1 MKKKIKIIW
10 LSLIFITILLVS
22 NKVFASDDV
31 TKKLY
36 QDITINVDGSIT
48 IKEAAVLSGE
58 YNGRSREI
66 RFKNTS
72 AAKFTGIYSNF
83 AGNTDIYDGTD
94 IKNIKIYDISQE
106 NFNSIDDIDKIE
118 KEYKEVES
126 ASNGKYGVYT
136 VEDYSY
142 ESDFKIYC
150 PSHRNKVFCM
160 EYTIKDA
167 VVIHNDVAELYWNVI
182 GNNYREKI
190 SDFQVRVHLP
200 GEDNDLRV
208 WTHGPLTGSN
218 KILDNKTVFFTDRDV
233 KAYKA
238 ETIRIM
244 FNKNLV
250 PDGNKTS
257 GVNGREYILKYEQ
270 EMANSANYERA
281 QEEYNKINKANQAV
295 LDLEES
301 PSMYRYNWALE
312 YVEKIKDKTT
322 KNELLKR
329 IDAQKTNVNKIWKEE
344 IDSTIERLRRYN
356 YKYLNESNFEYLE
369 EDINEG
375 FDEKAKEEYK
385 KVILEFTEV
394 INKKNARIRK
404 VCLIIV
410 VLLYGIA
417 SILIIYKLIKLR
429 LEKKSFKGK
438 YFRDFPS
445 QDEPYVLEY
454 LMKRKTTNLSISAT
468 ILSLVTKKVIQIE
481 EIPNKKNN
489 IKFTL
494 LENKNFSPRSAES
507 RILELLFKIVGN
519 NNTCYLEDLKN
530 YGKSESRAERLTN
543 KIKEFKEDI
552 KKEINNRGYFN
563 SNASNILFNIL
574 LGLLYLFSLSMSF
587 GVLKGI
593 EDELGALKYFAT
605 ITLVTVIYYI
615 IINKDKNRTQ
625 KGKIEYSKWLAHKRF
640 LEHFSMLKE
649 RDLPE
654 IELWEKYLV
663 TATVLGCADK
673 VQDKMKIHINDY
685 PSTDYNSLLL
695 VTSINNNIIRTI
707 NTGVSSSISRANSTI
722 ASSNSSS
729 GGGFGGGSSGGGGGR
744 WPEEAAVDVSKTQK
758 PGYLNPGFLY

>member
-1 MKKKIKIIW
+1 MKKKIIW
-10 LSLIFITILLVS
+10 LSLIFITILLIS

-72 AAKFTGIYSNF
+72 AVKFTGIYSNF

-150 PSHRNKVFCM
+150 PSNKNKVFCM

-182 GNNYREKI
+182 GNNYRERI

-218 KILDNKTVFFTDRDV
+218 KILDNKTVIFTDSDV

-356 YKYLNESNFEYLE
+356 YKYLNESNFKYLE

-385 KVILEFTEV
+385 KVISEFTEV
-394 INKKNARIRK
+394 INKKNARLRK

-481 EIPNKKNN
+481 EITNKKNN

-543 KIKEFKEDI
+543 KIKEFKADI

-574 LGLLYLFSLSMSF
+574 LGLLYFFSLCMSF

-593 EDELGALKYFAT
+593 EDGWGALKYFAT

-673 VQDKMKIHINDY
+673 VQDKMKIYINEY

-707 NTGVSSSISRANSTI
+707 NTSVSSSISRANSTI

-729 GGGFGGGSSGGGGGR
+729 GGGFGGGSSGGGGAGGR
-744 WPEEAAVDVSKTQK
+744 RRRRWT
-758 PGYLNPGFLY
+758 FLKHKNQDI

>member
-10 LSLIFITILLVS
+10 LSLIFITILLIS

-72 AAKFTGIYSNF
+72 AVKFTGIYSNF

-106 NFNSIDDIDKIE
+106 NFNTIDDIDKIE

-150 PSHRNKVFCM
+150 PSNKNKVFCM

-182 GNNYREKI
+182 GNNYRERI

-200 GEDNDLRV
+200 GEDSDLRV

-218 KILDNKTVFFTDRDV
+218 KILDNKTVLFTDSDV

-244 FNKNLV
+244 FNKDLV
-250 PDGNKTS
+250 PYGNKIS

-322 KNELLKR
+322 QNELLKR
-329 IDAQKTNVNKIWKEE
+329 IDAQKATVNKIWKEE

-356 YKYLNESNFEYLE
+356 YKYLNESNFKYLE

-375 FDEKAKEEYK
+375 FDEEAKEEYK
-385 KVILEFTEV
+385 KVISEFKEV
-394 INKKNARIRK
+394 INQKNARLRK
-404 VCLIIV
+404 ICLIIII
-410 VLLYGIA
+410 LLYGIA
-417 SILIIYKLIKLR
+417 SILIIYKIIKLR
-429 LEKKSFKGK
+429 MEKKSFKGK

-468 ILSLVTKKVIQIE
+468 ILSLVTKKVIQLE

-494 LENKNFSPRSAES
+494 LENENFSPRSAES

-519 NNTCYLEDLKN
+519 NNTCYLDDLKN

-543 KIKEFKEDI
+543 KIKEFKADV

-563 SNASNILFNIL
+563 SNATNILFNIL
-574 LGLLYLFSLSMSF
+574 LGILYLFSLCMSF
-587 GVLKGI
+587 GVLKG
-593 EDELGALKYFAT
+593 LQNGGAALKYFTT
-605 ITLVTVIYYI
+605 ITLVTIIYYI

-673 VQDKMKIHINDY
+673 VQDKMKIYINDY
-685 PSTDYNSLLL
+685 STTDYNSLLL
-695 VTSINNNIIRTI
+695 ATNINSNIIRTI
-707 NTGVSSSISRANSTI
+707 NNSVNSSISRANSTI

-744 WPEEAAVDVSKTQK
+744 WPEEAAAVVSKM
-758 PGYLNPGFLY
+758 